1 MSGYKEKLIVIAGP
15 TDSGKTA
22 LAVEL
27 ARRLDTEIISGDSM
41 LVYKGLDIG
50 TAKPGKKEMG
60 GIRHHLIDILDAGA
74 GFNVTDFINLAKPVI
89 TLLNQQGRIPILAG
103 GTGLYIKSLVEGY
116 QFNETSGDPEYRES
130 LQRLAEEKGREYVF
144 DMLRKV
150 NPDAAERLHIN
161 NFRRIIR
168 ALEVYHL
175 GGEQISEE
183 KASELAYDVFA
194 IGLGWERSVL
204 YERINRRVEIMI
216 EQGLYNE
223 VEGLLK
229 NGISDSCQSMK
240 GIGYKELLPAVRGE
254 ISLDEAADKIKQ
266 NTRHFAKRQ
275 LTWYRK
281 MPYIRWYDAQAEA
294 DEKLADKIYH
304 DMAGYY
310 GLL

>member
-15 TDSGKTA
+15 TASGKTA

-194 IGLGWERSVL
+194 IGLGWQRSVL

>member
-15 TDSGKTA
+15 TASGKTA

-27 ARRLDTEIISGDSM
+27 ARRLDTEIISGDYM

>member
-15 TDSGKTA
+15 TASGKTA

-60 GIRHHLIDILDAGA
+60 GIRHHLVDILDAGA

>member
-15 TDSGKTA
+15 TASGKTA

-116 QFNETSGDPEYRES
+116 RFNETSGDPEYRES

-254 ISLDEAADKIKQ
+254 ISLDEAANEIKQ
-266 NTRHFAKRQ
+266 NTRRFAKRQ

>member
-15 TDSGKTA
+15 TASGKTA

-204 YERINRRVEIMI
+204 YERINRRVEIMM

-266 NTRHFAKRQ
+266 NTRHFAKIQ

>member
-15 TDSGKTA
+15 TASGKTA

-150 NPDAAERLHIN
+150 NPDAAEKLHIN

>member
-15 TDSGKTA
+15 TASGKTA

-240 GIGYKELLPAVRGE
+240 GIGYKELLPAVRRE

-281 MPYIRWYDAQAEA
+281 MPYIRWYDAQAEV

>member
-15 TDSGKTA
+15 TASGKTA

-116 QFNETSGDPEYRES
+116 RFNETSGDPEYRES

-281 MPYIRWYDAQAEA
+281 MPYIRWYDAQAEV

>member
-15 TDSGKTA
+15 TASGKTA

-254 ISLDEAADKIKQ
+254 ISLDKAADHIKQ

>member
-15 TDSGKTA
+15 TASGKTA

-74 GFNVTDFINLAKPVI
+74 GFNVTDFINLAKPII

-204 YERINRRVEIMI
+204 YERINRRVEIMM

>member
-15 TDSGKTA
+15 TASGKTA

-229 NGISDSCQSMK
+229 NGISDSSQSMK

>member
-15 TDSGKTA
+15 TASGKTA

-223 VEGLLK
+223 VERLLK

-281 MPYIRWYDAQAEA
+281 MPYIRWYDAQAEV

>member
-15 TDSGKTA
+15 TASGKTA

-204 YERINRRVEIMI
+204 YERINRRVEILM

-281 MPYIRWYDAQAEA
+281 MPYIRWYDAQAEV

>member
-15 TDSGKTA
+15 TASGKTA

-89 TLLNQQGRIPILAG
+89 TLLNKQGRIPILAG

>member
-15 TDSGKTA
+15 TASGKTA

-150 NPDAAERLHIN
+150 NPDAAEKLHIN

-281 MPYIRWYDAQAEA
+281 MPYIRWYDAQAEV

>member
-15 TDSGKTA
+15 TASGKTA

-50 TAKPGKKEMG
+50 AAKPGKKEMG

>member
-15 TDSGKTA
+15 TASGKTA

-41 LVYKGLDIG
+41 LVYKGLAIG
-50 TAKPGKKEMG
+50 TAKPGKKEMR

-240 GIGYKELLPAVRGE
+240 GIGYKELLPAVRRE

-281 MPYIRWYDAQAEA
+281 MPYIRWYDAQAEV

>member
-15 TDSGKTA
+15 TASGKTA

-116 QFNETSGDPEYRES
+116 RFNETSGDPEYRES

-204 YERINRRVEIMI
+204 YERINRRVEIMM

>member
-15 TDSGKTA
+15 TASGKTA

-254 ISLDEAADKIKQ
+254 ISLDEAADHIKQ

>member
-15 TDSGKTA
+15 TASGKTA

-183 KASELAYDVFA
+183 RPLSWL
-194 IGLGWERSVL
+194 
-204 YERINRRVEIMI
+204 MT
-216 EQGLYNE
+216 
-223 VEGLLK
+223 
-229 NGISDSCQSMK
+229 C
-240 GIGYKELLPAVRGE
+240 LP
-254 ISLDEAADKIKQ
+254 
-266 NTRHFAKRQ
+266 
-275 LTWYRK
+275 
-281 MPYIRWYDAQAEA
+281 
-294 DEKLADKIYH
+294 
-304 DMAGYY
+304 
-310 GLL
+310 

>member
-15 TDSGKTA
+15 TASGKTA

-150 NPDAAERLHIN
+150 NPDAAEKLHIN

-204 YERINRRVEIMI
+204 YERINRRVEIMM

-281 MPYIRWYDAQAEA
+281 MPYIRWYDAQAEV

>member
-15 TDSGKTA
+15 TASGKTA

-74 GFNVTDFINLAKPVI
+74 GFYVTDFINLAKPVI

-254 ISLDEAADKIKQ
+254 ISLDEAADKIKK

>member
-15 TDSGKTA
+15 TASGKTA

-50 TAKPGKKEMG
+50 AAKPGKKEMG

-204 YERINRRVEIMI
+204 YERINRRVDIMI

-281 MPYIRWYDAQAEA
+281 MPYIRWYDAQAEV

>member
-15 TDSGKTA
+15 TASGKTA

-304 DMAGYY
+304 DIAGYY

>member
-15 TDSGKTA
+15 TASGKTA

-130 LQRLAEEKGREYVF
+130 LQRLAEEKGRDYVF

-254 ISLDEAADKIKQ
+254 ISLDEAADHIKQ

>member
-15 TDSGKTA
+15 TASGKTA
-22 LAVEL
+22 LAVDL

-223 VEGLLK
+223 VEGLLN

-254 ISLDEAADKIKQ
+254 ISLDEAADHIKQ

-304 DMAGYY
+304 DIAGYY

>member
-15 TDSGKTA
+15 TASGKTA

-60 GIRHHLIDILDAGA
+60 GIRHHLIDILDADA

-194 IGLGWERSVL
+194 IGLGWERSIL

>member
-15 TDSGKTA
+15 TASGKTA

-60 GIRHHLIDILDAGA
+60 GIRHHLIDILDADA

>member
-15 TDSGKTA
+15 TASGKTA

-254 ISLDEAADKIKQ
+254 ISLDEAADHIKQ

-281 MPYIRWYDAQAEA
+281 MPYIRWYDAQAEV

>member
-15 TDSGKTA
+15 TASGKTA

-150 NPDAAERLHIN
+150 NPDAAEKLHIN

-204 YERINRRVEIMI
+204 YERINRRVEIMM

>member
-15 TDSGKTA
+15 TASGKTA

-168 ALEVYHL
+168 ALEVYYL

-254 ISLDEAADKIKQ
+254 ISLDEAADHIKQ

>member
-15 TDSGKTA
+15 TASGKTA

-175 GGEQISEE
+175 GGEQISEK

-204 YERINRRVEIMI
+204 YERINRRVEIMM

-281 MPYIRWYDAQAEA
+281 MPYIRWYDAQAEV

>member
-15 TDSGKTA
+15 TASGKTA

-204 YERINRRVEIMI
+204 YERINRRVEIMM

-254 ISLDEAADKIKQ
+254 ISLDEAADHIKQ

>member
-15 TDSGKTA
+15 TASGKTA

-204 YERINRRVEIMI
+204 YERINRRVEIMM

-294 DEKLADKIYH
+294 DERLADKIYH

>member
-15 TDSGKTA
+15 TASGKTA

-204 YERINRRVEIMI
+204 YERINRRVVIMI

-254 ISLDEAADKIKQ
+254 ISLDEAADHIKQ

-281 MPYIRWYDAQAEA
+281 MPYIRWYDAQAEV

>member
-15 TDSGKTA
+15 TASGKTA

-204 YERINRRVEIMI
+204 YERINRRVDIMI

-281 MPYIRWYDAQAEA
+281 MPYIRWYDAQAEV

>member
-15 TDSGKTA
+15 TASGKTA

-89 TLLNQQGRIPILAG
+89 TLLNHQGRIPILAG

-204 YERINRRVEIMI
+204 YERINRRVEIMM

>member
-15 TDSGKTA
+15 TASGKTA

-116 QFNETSGDPEYRES
+116 RFNETSGDPEYRES

>member
-15 TDSGKTA
+15 TASGKTA

-150 NPDAAERLHIN
+150 NPDAAEKLHIN

-204 YERINRRVEIMI
+204 YERINRRVEIMM

-266 NTRHFAKRQ
+266 TIRHFANRQ

>member
-15 TDSGKTA
+15 TASGKTA

-240 GIGYKELLPAVRGE
+240 GIGYKELLPAVRRE
-254 ISLDEAADKIKQ
+254 ISLDEAADHIKQ

-281 MPYIRWYDAQAEA
+281 MPYIRWYDAQAEV